1 MLLEEID
8 PQALFKHQTGISHTG
23 IKTVGNWTVEETPLT
38 GLKLLKPRKF
48 NDNRGFFVEL
58 YHQEAMSLLGF
69 GDDFVQTNLSSS
81 KKGVVRGL
89 HYQSHPHAM
98 SKLVTCVKGR
108 LYDVAVDIR
117 KDSVTFGQWYGVE
130 IDEASAT
137 LLYIPRGFAHGFVAL
152 EEDTVIL
159 YQCDAHYHQPS
170 DSGIRWNDP
179 QIGIVWPTQTPI
191 LSEKDQQL
199 PLLKDACLL

>member
-1 MLLEEID
+1 M
-8 PQALFKHQTGISHTG
+8 
-23 IKTVGNWTVEETPLT
+23 GNWTVGETPLA
-38 GLKLLKPRKF
+38 GLKVLTSRKF
-48 NDNRGFFVEL
+48 DDHRGFFVEL
-58 YHQEAMSLLGF
+58 YHQEAMNLLGVQ
-69 GDDFVQTNLSSS
+69 DAFVQTNLSSS

-130 IDEASAT
+130 IGEDSAT

-170 DSGIRWNDP
+170 DRGIRWNDP
-179 QIGIVWPTQTPI
+179 EIGIVWPTQTPI

-199 PLLKDACLL
+199 PLLKDASLL